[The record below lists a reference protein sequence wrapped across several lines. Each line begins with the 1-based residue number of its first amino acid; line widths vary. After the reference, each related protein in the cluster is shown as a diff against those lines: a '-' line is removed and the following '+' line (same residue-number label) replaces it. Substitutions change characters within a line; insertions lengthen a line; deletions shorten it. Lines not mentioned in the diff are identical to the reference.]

1 MNEFIERNKRL
12 LKIYC
17 IAARIIG
24 WALLLT
30 IPAMIAVAL
39 LWNRLGALACP

>member
-1 MNEFIERNKRL
+1 MNEFIKQNRKL
-12 LKIYC
+12 LEFYYL
-17 IAARIIG
+17 AAQIIG

-39 LWNRLGALACP
+39 LWNQLG